1 MRTQLHS
8 KFGLPLFTGVVLIL
22 TAAIPIAAVAQE
34 SGQLVLEEIIVT
46 AQKRQ
51 ETLQDVPISV
61 HVLGSAI
68 LNDASLDKIEEIQHY
83 VPNLQMTESGISTQM
98 YIRGIGTGNNQG
110 FEQSVGMYIDGVYYG
125 RQQLIRAPLF
135 DLERIEVLRGPQGV
149 LFGKNTIAGALNM
162 TSAKPTDDFT
172 GLLSLEGGDYG
183 IFDAQAMVSGPLS
196 DNVRGRLAVRYY
208 EEDGYFTNIFRGR
221 DETQREDV
229 AIRGTLEWDPTDNLA
244 LSLKIESNQFDAVGR
259 SISIVQDDVSIAPFP
274 TAGLNFDQIF
284 EFVLMQPDRVGDP
297 IIDFNRRADAR
308 EDSQNDLT
316 NITFTADYGLGDN
329 TLTFVTGMVEY
340 EIEETCDCD
349 FIAGS
354 IFGTLALEE
363 YEQFSQEIRLTSPTG
378 GNFEWIA
385 GVFYQTGDLD
395 YQDNIIIPPDTVLQ
409 FLAGGALASITDTSV
424 HRDYVANSDL
434 WAGFGQ
440 VTWNISDTV
449 RLTLGGRYTSED
461 KDASRELN
469 VWDNATQDIT
479 VSPAAPFVFLG
490 AFAVTSEQT
499 PGGHSL
505 ADELSESKFTPS
517 ASLQW
522 DFSDN
527 AMVYGSI
534 STGFKSGGFDAR
546 ANNPGS
552 WQFLQEEVIA
562 YEAGVRSTLWEGRAE
577 LNAAVFFTD
586 YDDLQI
592 AQFDGTLGFNVGNAA
607 KTEVT
612 GIEIDGRVLLTDNF
626 SLGYALAYLDH
637 EFTDFQNGN
646 CYNRQTPD
654 GIIGAQGNQLCDY
667 TGFSGQYTPEFT
679 SSLVFNYDKPFGD
692 GMAFEFFFAYNYT
705 SEQNVHVNLDPQYE
719 IDGYTLLDARV
730 GVSGERWSVAVLGK
744 NLLDEEILTYVGNTP
759 LSGSTF
765 GTNTFYGFVSAPST
779 VTVQVTVGF

>member
-22 TAAIPIAAVAQE
+22 TAAIPFAAVAQE

-221 DETQREDV
+221 DETVREDV
-229 AIRGTLEWDPTDNLA
+229 AIRGMLEWDPTDNLA

-259 SISIVQDDVSIAPFP
+259 SISIVQDDVSIPPFP

-316 NITFTADYGLGDN
+316 NITFTADYGLGEN
-329 TLTFVTGMVEY
+329 TLTFVTGIVEY

-349 FIAGS
+349 FVAGS
-354 IFGTLALEE
+354 IFSTLALEE

-409 FLAGGALASITDTSV
+409 FLSMGALASITDTSV
-424 HRDYVANSDL
+424 HRDYFANSDL

-469 VWDNATQDIT
+469 IWDNATQDIT

-522 DFSDN
+522 DVSDN
-527 AMVYGSI
+527 AMIYGSI

-552 WQFLQEEVIA
+552 WQFLEEEVIA

-626 SLGYALAYLDH
+626 SLGYALAFLDH

-654 GIIGAQGNQLCDY
+654 GIIGEQGNQLCDY

-692 GMAFEFFFAYNYT
+692 SMAFEFFLAYNYT
-705 SEQNVHVNLDPQYE
+705 SEQNVHVNLDPQYK

>member
-1 MRTQLHS
+1 MQLQFHH
-8 KFGLPLFTGVVLIL
+8 KLGLAFLTGATLIL
-22 TAAIPIAAVAQE
+22 TTAIPLSALAQDT
-34 SGQLVLEEIIVT
+34 GQLILEEIVVT

-61 HVLGSAI
+61 SVIGAEVLNNAG
-68 LNDASLDKIEEIQHY
+68 LDKIEDLQSY
-83 VPNLQMTESGISTQM
+83 VPNLQMTETGISTQM
-98 YIRGIGTGNNQG
+98 YVRGIGTGNNQG

-125 RQQLIRAPLF
+125 RQQLIRAPFF

-162 TSAKPTDDFT
+162 TTAKPTDDFT
-172 GLLSLEGGDYG
+172 GSLSLEGGDHG
-183 IFDAQAMVSGPLS
+183 IFDAQAMISGPLS
-196 DNVRGRLAVRYY
+196 DNVRGRLAIRSY
-208 EEDGYFTNIFRGR
+208 EEDGYYKNIFRGR
-221 DETQREDV
+221 DETQRESV

-244 LSLKIESNQFDAVGR
+244 LSLKVESNQFDAVGR
-259 SISIVQDDVSIAPFP
+259 SISIIQDDVAIPPFP
-274 TAGLNFDQIF
+274 TAGLNFDEIF

-297 IIDFNRRADAR
+297 VIDFNRRADAR
-308 EDSQNDLT
+308 EDSENDLT
-316 NITFTADYGLGDN
+316 NITFTADYGLGEN
-329 TLTFVTGMVEY
+329 TLTFVTGLVEY

-378 GNFEWIA
+378 GNVEWIA
-385 GVFYQTGDLD
+385 GVFYQTSDLD

-424 HRDYVANSDL
+424 HRDYFANSDL

-440 VTWNISDTV
+440 VTWNVSDTF

-479 VSPAAPFVFLG
+479 VSPAAPLVFLG
-490 AFAVTSEQT
+490 AFAITSEQT

-505 ADELSESKFTPS
+505 VGDLSESKFTPS
-517 ASLQW
+517 GSFQW
-522 DFSDN
+522 DVSDD
-527 AMVYGSI
+527 AMIYGSI

-552 WQFLQEEVIA
+552 WQFLEEEVIA
-562 YEAGVRSTLWEGRAE
+562 YEVGVKSTLWEGRAE
-577 LNAAVFFTD
+577 LNVAAFFTD
-586 YDDLQI
+586 YDNLQI

-612 GIEIDGRVLLTDNF
+612 GIEIDGRVLLTDSL
-626 SLGYALAYLDH
+626 SLGYALGFLDH
-637 EFTDFQNGN
+637 EFKDFQNGN

-654 GIIGAQGNQLCDY
+654 GVIGSQGNQLCDY

-679 SSLVFNYDKPFGD
+679 SSLVLDYEKPLGD
-692 GMAFEFFFAYNYT
+692 NMTFEFFVAHNYT
-705 SEQNVHVNLDPQYE
+705 GEQNVHVNLDPQYK

-730 GVSGERWSVAVLGK
+730 GIRGERWSLAVLGK

-765 GTNTFYGFVSAPST
+765 GTNTFYGFVSAPLT
-779 VTVQVTVGF
+779 VTVQATVSF